1 MQVKE
6 AVAACL
12 TQADGQFC
20 SGAVLAKKL
29 GVSRNAVWKAV
40 QALQN
45 EGFPIEARK
54 KTGYRITQEADLLT
68 ADSVRPYLHTRV
80 LGHPLYVHPELDST
94 NARCRDLARRG
105 AAHGTVVAANSQTAG
120 RGRQGRLFCSP
131 PGSGLYFSV
140 LLKQAVALQEAPMLT
155 ACAAVAAA
163 RAIDA
168 LYSTHTH
175 IKWVN
180 DLYLDGK
187 KCCGILTEGEV
198 SLESGKLECAIIGIG
213 INVRNTQSCLP
224 PELHPIVTSLEEAIP
239 GCQVRRSEL
248 LAAVLYELEVLLPE
262 LSFRRFLPEYRDRS
276 CLIGKTAEITMENG
290 ARKKVAVVEIA
301 DDCGLVVRDSYGNV
315 ETLHAG
321 EVHIG
326 SGNLSDS

>member
-168 LYSTHTH
+168 LYSTHTQ

-213 INVRNTQSCLP
+213 INVRNTQSSLP
-224 PELHPIVTSLEEAIP
+224 RSCTPLSPLWRRPFPAVRCAAQSCWPPCCMNWKSCCRSFPSGGSSRNTGTAPASSEKP
-239 GCQVRRSEL
+239 RRSPWKTVPGKRWL
-248 LAAVLYELEVLLPE
+248 WWKSQTTAALWYGIPTAMWKLSTPE
-262 LSFRRFLPEYRDRS
+262 KCISVPA
-276 CLIGKTAEITMENG
+276 I
-290 ARKKVAVVEIA
+290 
-301 DDCGLVVRDSYGNV
+301 
-315 ETLHAG
+315 
-321 EVHIG
+321 
-326 SGNLSDS
+326 

>member
-94 NARCRDLARRG
+94 NARCRG
-105 AAHGTVVAANSQTAG
+105 CTCP
-120 RGRQGRLFCSP
+120 FC
-131 PGSGLYFSV
+131 
-140 LLKQAVALQEAPMLT
+140 
-155 ACAAVAAA
+155 
-163 RAIDA
+163 
-168 LYSTHTH
+168 
-175 IKWVN
+175 
-180 DLYLDGK
+180 
-187 KCCGILTEGEV
+187 
-198 SLESGKLECAIIGIG
+198 
-213 INVRNTQSCLP
+213 
-224 PELHPIVTSLEEAIP
+224 
-239 GCQVRRSEL
+239 
-248 LAAVLYELEVLLPE
+248 
-262 LSFRRFLPEYRDRS
+262 
-276 CLIGKTAEITMENG
+276 
-290 ARKKVAVVEIA
+290 
-301 DDCGLVVRDSYGNV
+301 
-315 ETLHAG
+315 
-321 EVHIG
+321 
-326 SGNLSDS
+326 